1 MGGVNSKVE
10 EDKALQLCDERKKIV
25 SEAVDGRCL
34 LAANHT
40 AYLEALKTTGI
51 NFRKFV
57 ELDTTFETSPVPL
70 ETPGGAESD
79 DEFNLTS
86 LPPLRRLS
94 SRIVN
99 GVIQAARESTV
110 ETMVGQKDL
119 FSSIK
124 DIECL
129 FIQAAD
135 SGREVPQMLEANE
148 FHFHPILSPGDE
160 PAQTSVKYLT
170 WHGTMSSPSSSLR
183 VPHDV
188 NSTYIE
194 NSSNQDVDDFCMKPG
209 SHALTL
215 DRLFAWEKKLYDEV
229 QGCAMV
235 RRVYDERCKVLREL
249 ESRGESSGRID
260 NVRAVVKDLHSS
272 LGVAIA
278 RINSV
283 SRTIEDLRDNE
294 LQPQLEG
301 LIQGFASS
309 YHFILRRMWEI
320 MLESHR
326 LQHQIIS
333 ASNSP
338 GNMKISFINSS
349 DSRREIIIHLE
360 NELTSLSS
368 IFTNWI
374 SAQKTYVE
382 SINTWL
388 TKCVLL
394 EEKSSR
400 RRRRSAP
407 PLRKYGPPVYV
418 ICGVWLEMFE
428 SLPTKD
434 VVDAMGTLASE
445 VTRFL
450 PPSREKTRE
459 NPSGDHSITVS
470 FDRFNTGLA
479 VLLGQLS
486 KFADSSLKMFSH
498 LLEVT
503 QDAKSSYAGSKS

>member
-1 MGGVNSKVE
+1 MGGVNSKFE

-70 ETPGGAESD
+70 ETPRGAESD

-86 LPPLRRLS
+86 LPPLRHLS

-99 GVIQAARESTV
+99 GVKQAARESTV

-160 PAQTSVKYLT
+160 PSQTSVKYLT

-194 NSSNQDVDDFCMKPG
+194 NSCNQDVDNFCMKPG

-235 RRVYDERCKVLREL
+235 RRLYDERCKVLREL

-283 SRTIEDLRDNE
+283 SRTIENLRDNE

-301 LIQGFASS
+301 LIQG
-309 YHFILRRMWEI
+309 LRSMWEI

-326 LQHQIIS
+326 LQHEIISS

-338 GNMKISFINSS
+338 GNMKISYIKSS

-360 NELTSLSS
+360 NELASLSS
-368 IFTNWI
+368 SFTNWI
-374 SAQKTYVE
+374 SAQKVYVE

-394 EEKSSR
+394 EEKSSW

-445 VTRFL
+445 VTR
-450 PPSREKTRE
+450 E
-459 NPSGDHSITVS
+459 NHSIAVS

-486 KFADSSLKMFSH
+486 KFADSSLKMFTH